1 MKYSVVESRFEDP
14 QIRCIW
20 RLESLFYL
28 VFREDS
34 SAFGGIVEHMIRV
47 DSSSSQLHLANFHM
61 FGFMDIIEPLKEIL
75 FLFEGGFRKIEY
87 KCHWYKIKGID
98 SIFLAIVID
107 IFEEILLVAQFGMI
121 LEVVQWL
128 SEDAIVDAILVFEAF
143 VGLLP
148 AHVDEH
154 LFWGLGLD
162 PAWTT

>member
-1 MKYSVVESRFEDP
+1 MYIIKP
-14 QIRCIW
+14 
-20 RLESLFYL
+20 LE
-28 VFREDS
+28 
-34 SAFGGIVEHMIRV
+34 
-47 DSSSSQLHLANFHM
+47 
-61 FGFMDIIEPLKEIL
+61 EIL

-107 IFEEILLVAQFGMI
+107 IFEEILLVAQLGMI

-162 PAWTT
+162 PAWTTEEDAFD